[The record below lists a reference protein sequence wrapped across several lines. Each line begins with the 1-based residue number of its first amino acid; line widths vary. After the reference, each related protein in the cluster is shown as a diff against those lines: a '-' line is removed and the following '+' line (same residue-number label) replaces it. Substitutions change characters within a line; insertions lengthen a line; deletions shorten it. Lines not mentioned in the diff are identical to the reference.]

1 MARGSAPLT
10 SDPTLFAGV
19 DLVRLKRSLAG
30 RRDEYA
36 SAQPF
41 PHIVLDDFLEPDRLA
56 QAAREFG
63 DVHSSDWIGYV
74 HFNEKKF
81 SNPNIDSWGP
91 TLRSVAQ
98 TLNSPEFV
106 QMLSELTGIDGL
118 IADEGMEGGGLH
130 QSLRD
135 GFLNVHA
142 DYTVHPLHPTWR
154 RRVNL
159 LLYFNDEWPAAYGGA
174 LELWSTDM
182 SRRVVTIEPRG
193 NRCRDLQHGERL
205 LPRSSRSDA
214 MPARRVPQVACALL
228 LHRRVRPHGSL
239 HRVPRSAGRGP
250 PRHLDLHRQAGL
262 AVVRPRQAAARHLRR
277 CGWTSSFVAS
287 TRNGGAAPTSAPALA
302 GLMVSAAPPERPTG
316 WVSGR

>member
-1 MARGSAPLT
+1 MR
-10 SDPTLFAGV
+10 
-19 DLVRLKRSLAG
+19 
-30 RRDEYA
+30 

-193 NRCRDLQHGERL
+193 NRAVIFNTESDSFHGHPDPMQCPPGASRKSLALYYFTVESD
-205 LPRSSRSDA
+205 PMVRSTEYRA
-214 MPARRVPQVACALL
+214 
-228 LHRRVRPHGSL
+228 
-239 HRVPRSAGRGP
+239 SAGRGP